1 MADNTAPSMDY
12 AEHEKTY
19 AGFIAFSKLG
29 VVAVL
34 NIMLCLLVFGF
45 GGAWASVI
53 GTVGV
58 VATLVACAVGLFMG
72 ARGWIPSAIVFVVL
86 GALTVLSVS

>member
-1 MADNTAPSMDY
+1 MAENSVPSMDY
-12 AEHEKTY
+12 AEHERTY

-29 VVAVL
+29 VVTVL
-34 NIMLCLLVFGF
+34 NFMLCLLVFGF

-58 VATLVACAVGLFMG
+58 LASLVACAIGLFLG
-72 ARGWIPSAIVFVVL
+72 QNGWKPAAAVFVVFGL
-86 GALTVLSVS
+86 LTVLSVS